1 MRQFTPHPGLI
12 QAIVSLDSPRFR
24 VTELRDRYMTLYQGK
39 QNKNDIR
46 RWVHSF
52 MRTFMKHG
60 LLHDVTEKND
70 KAAHYRATDTLRSMV
85 GSPIENNV
93 NKQTKTMNNHPN
105 IQKRLN
111 ARQHDILIS
120 LGATEE
126 LESLRAEFPDMALRI
141 DEQLRAF
148 KDQNV
153 RTLGKIKA
161 LESLLV
167 QR

>member
-12 QAIVSLDSPRFR
+12 RAITSLNTSRFR
-24 VTELRDRYMTLYQGK
+24 VTELRDRYMALYPDS
-39 QNKNDIR
+39 QNKNDVR

-52 MRTFMKHG
+52 MRTFVKHG
-60 LLHDVTEKND
+60 FLVDVTQKQD
-70 KAAHYRATDTLRSMV
+70 KAAHYQATKKLHDTV
-85 GSPIENNV
+85 KPNTE
-93 NKQTKTMNNHPN
+93 TKSSFQNDKVSNHTE
-105 IQKRLN
+105 IQKRLS

-126 LESLRAEFPDMALRI
+126 LENLRKEFPELAPRI
-141 DEQLRAF
+141 DQQLDAF

-161 LESLLV
+161 LEALLV
-167 QR
+167 QP